1 MNNVQ
6 QNGQT
11 VPQFATQ
18 NNNSISPEKQTSV
31 YEKQK
36 ITVEDIQKARK
47 RFDKYKEG
55 KVNLEN
61 QIIENERWYRKRH
74 WELMEGE
81 QDKQVK
87 PESAWLFN
95 CIANK
100 HADAMD
106 NFPSPNILPR
116 EDGDREQAQMLS
128 SIIPV
133 ILKQDNFKETYSRI
147 KDDNIQNG
155 TGVYGIFWDTSKH
168 NGKGDIA
175 IKCID
180 ILNVFWEPGVT
191 DIQNSKDF
199 FHIELRDNEL
209 LENEYP
215 ELRGKLSGNTGEI
228 KEYISDD
235 KVDTTEKTV
244 VFDWYYKKYQNGKLV
259 LHYCKFVNDTILYAT
274 ENETNPITRI
284 DAETGE
290 EIFVKEAPALTGWYE
305 HGKYPFVFDVLYARK
320 NTPVG
325 FGYIDIGK
333 NAQEYIDR
341 GGQAIM
347 QNMLVN
353 SIPRYFYDK
362 SVGLN
367 VDDVADLTK
376 PFVACESLANAN
388 AIQPINGKVL
398 NGVYVNVVNNKID
411 ELKETTGNHDVTTG
425 GTSGATAA
433 AAIAA
438 QQEAGS
444 KLSRDNNSG
453 SYISFEKVIL
463 QVIELIRQF
472 YDVPRYFRILGEQG
486 GYQFVEYSNEL
497 IKPQYQGSEF
507 DIDYGYRTPLF
518 DVEISA
524 EKQSPYSKLAQNE
537 LALQFYRAG
546 FFNPQLADQALACL
560 EIMDF
565 DRKEFIIQKIKA
577 NGTMYQQLI
586 MLQQQMLGMAQ
597 RLDKI
602 DGTNMAAQIMAAMN
616 GQAPIVHAGS
626 TGNASD
632 KKALGGEAK
641 ESKVTKDARE
651 RVANSTA
658 PN

>member
-1 MNNVQ
+1 MNNLQ
-6 QNGQT
+6 
-11 VPQFATQ
+11 PTQ
-18 NNNSISPEKQTSV
+18 NNNSISPTEPVTVVEKR
-31 YEKQK
+31 KL
-36 ITVEDIQKARK
+36 TVEDIQRAKK
-47 RFDKYKEG
+47 RFDKYKDG
-55 KVNLEN
+55 KANLEN

-74 WELMEGE
+74 WELMEG
-81 QDKQVK
+81 DKKEQVK

-106 NFPSPNILPR
+106 NFPAPNILPR
-116 EDGDREQAQMLS
+116 EDGDREQAQVLS

-133 ILKQDNFKETYSRI
+133 ILEQDNFKKTYSRI

-155 TGVYGIFWDTSKH
+155 TGIYGIFWDKSKH

-191 DIQNSKDF
+191 DIQDSKDF

-215 ELRGKLSGNTGEI
+215 QLRGKLGGNTGEV
-228 KEYISDD
+228 KEYMSDD

-244 VFDWYYKKYQNGKLV
+244 VYDWYYKKYQDGKLV
-259 LHYCKFVNDTILYAT
+259 LHYCKFVNDIILYAT
-274 ENETNPITRI
+274 ENETEPITAI
-284 DAETGE
+284 DEVTGE
-290 EIFVKEAPALTGWYE
+290 QILIKEAPAVTGWYE

-320 NTPVG
+320 NTPAG
-325 FGYIDIGK
+325 FGYIDISK

-347 QNMLVN
+347 QNMLAN
-353 SIPRYFYDK
+353 SRPRYFYSK
-362 SVGLN
+362 SSGLN
-367 VDDVADLTK
+367 PDDAADLTK
-376 PFVACESLANAN
+376 DFVEVENLNENYIMS
-388 AIQPINGKVL
+388 INGKVL
-398 NGVYVNVVNNKID
+398 NGIYVTVTNNKI
-411 ELKETTGNHDVTTG
+411 EEMKETTGNRDVSTG
-425 GTSGATAA
+425 GTNGATAA

-444 KLSRDNNSG
+444 KLSRDNNCN
-453 SYISFEKVIL
+453 SYIAFKEVIL

-472 YDVPRYFRILGEQG
+472 YDVPRCFRILGQQG
-486 GYQFVEYSNEL
+486 DYQFVQYSNDL
-497 IKPQYQGSEF
+497 IKPQHQGIEF
-507 DIDYGYRTPLF
+507 GIDYGYRTPLF

-537 LALQFYRAG
+537 LAIQFYTAG

-560 EIMDF
+560 DMMDF
-565 DRKEFIIQKIKA
+565 DRKEFVMQKISA
-577 NGTMYQQLI
+577 NGTMYQQL
-586 MLQQQMLGMAQ
+586 MMMQQQMLMMAQ
-597 RLDKI
+597 RLDQI
-602 DGTNMAAQIMAAMN
+602 DGTNFTQQIMMSMG
-616 GQAPIVHAGS
+616 GQAPVAPAGAI
-626 TGNASD
+626 TNASD
-632 KKALGGEAK
+632 KEALGGEAK
-641 ESKVTKDARE
+641 ESKVTKDART
-651 RVANSTA
+651 RVADSTA

>member
-1 MNNVQ
+1 MNNLQ
-6 QNGQT
+6 
-11 VPQFATQ
+11 PTQ
-18 NNNSISPEKQTSV
+18 NNNSISPNETVTVVEKRRL
-31 YEKQK
+31 
-36 ITVEDIQKARK
+36 TVEDIQRAKK
-47 RFDKYKEG
+47 RFEKYKDG
-55 KVNLEN
+55 KTNLEN

-74 WELMEGE
+74 WELMEG
-81 QDKQVK
+81 DKNEQVK

-106 NFPSPNILPR
+106 NFPTPNILPR
-116 EDGDREQAQMLS
+116 ESNDRPQAQMLS

-133 ILKQDNFKETYSRI
+133 ILEQDNFKKTYSRI

-155 TGVYGIFWDTSKH
+155 TGIYGIFWDKSKH

-191 DIQNSKDF
+191 DIQDSKDF

-209 LENEYP
+209 LESEYP
-215 ELRGKLSGNTGEI
+215 QLKDKLSGNTGEI

-244 VFDWYYKKYQNGKLV
+244 VYDWYYKKHHNGKTI
-259 LHYCKFVNDTILYAT
+259 LHYCKFVNDVILYAT
-274 ENETNPITRI
+274 ENETKPITAI
-284 DAETGE
+284 DEATGK
-290 EIFVKEAPALTGWYE
+290 EIIIKDAPAVTGWYE

-347 QNMLVN
+347 QNMIAN
-353 SIPRYFYDK
+353 ARPRHFVSK
-362 SVGLN
+362 SAGLN
-367 VDDVADLTK
+367 LDDYADLTK
-376 PFVACESLANAN
+376 DFVEVESLNEN
-388 AIQPINGKVL
+388 SVLPINGKAL
-398 NGVYVNVVNNKID
+398 NGIYVTVMNNKV
-411 ELKETTGNHDVTTG
+411 EEMKETTGNRDVSTG

-444 KLSRDNNSG
+444 KLSRDNNCN
-453 SYISFEKVIL
+453 SYIAFKEVIL
-463 QVIELIRQF
+463 QVIELIREF
-472 YDVPRYFRILGEQG
+472 YEIPRYFRILGENGDYKFIQ
-486 GYQFVEYSNEL
+486 YSNDF
-497 IKPQYQGSEF
+497 IKPQHQGENYG
-507 DIDYGYRTPLF
+507 IDYGYRTPLF

-537 LALQFYRAG
+537 LAIQFYNVG

-560 EIMDF
+560 DMMDF
-565 DRKEFIIQKIKA
+565 PRKEFIIQKISA
-577 NGTMYQQLI
+577 NGTMYQQL
-586 MLQQQMLGMAQ
+586 MMMQQQMLIMAQ
-597 RLDKI
+597 RLDQI
-602 DGTNMAAQIMAAMN
+602 DGTNFTQQILASMN
-616 GQAPIVHAGS
+616 GQAPVMPLNSVDNI
-626 TGNASD
+626 SD
-632 KKALGGEAK
+632 KEALGGEAK
-641 ESKVTKDARE
+641 ESKVTKDART

>member
-1 MNNVQ
+1 MNNLQ
-6 QNGQT
+6 
-11 VPQFATQ
+11 PTQ
-18 NNNSISPEKQTSV
+18 NNNSISSAEPVTVVEKR
-31 YEKQK
+31 KL
-36 ITVEDIQKARK
+36 TVEDIQRAKK
-47 RFDKYKEG
+47 RFEKYKEG
-55 KVNLEN
+55 KANLEQ
-61 QIIENERWYRKRH
+61 QIVENERWYRKRH

-81 QDKQVK
+81 QKEQVK

-106 NFPSPNILPR
+106 NFPTPNILPR
-116 EDGDREQAQMLS
+116 ESNDRPQAQMLS

-133 ILKQDNFKETYSRI
+133 ILEQDNFKKTYSRI

-155 TGVYGIFWDTSKH
+155 TGIYGIFWDKSKH

-191 DIQNSKDF
+191 DIQDSKDF

-209 LENEYP
+209 LESEYP
-215 ELRGKLSGNTGEI
+215 QLKDKLSGNTGEI

-244 VFDWYYKKYQNGKLV
+244 VYDWYYKKHHNGKTI
-259 LHYCKFVNDTILYAT
+259 LHYCKFVNDVILYAT
-274 ENETNPITRI
+274 ENETKPITTI
-284 DAETGE
+284 DEATGK
-290 EIFVKEAPALTGWYE
+290 EIIIKDAPAVTGWYE

-347 QNMLVN
+347 QNMIAN
-353 SIPRYFYDK
+353 ARPRHFVSK
-362 SVGLN
+362 SAGLN
-367 VDDVADLTK
+367 LDDYADLTK
-376 PFVACESLANAN
+376 DFVEVESLNEN
-388 AIQPINGKVL
+388 SVLPINGKAL
-398 NGVYVNVVNNKID
+398 NGIYVTVMNNKV
-411 ELKETTGNHDVTTG
+411 EEMKETTGNRDVSTG

-444 KLSRDNNSG
+444 KLSRDNNCN
-453 SYISFEKVIL
+453 SYIAFKEVIL
-463 QVIELIRQF
+463 QVIELIREF
-472 YDVPRYFRILGEQG
+472 YEIPRYFRILGENGDYKFIQ
-486 GYQFVEYSNEL
+486 YSNDF
-497 IKPQYQGSEF
+497 IKPQHQGENYG
-507 DIDYGYRTPLF
+507 IDYGYRTPLF

-537 LALQFYRAG
+537 LAIQFYSAG

-560 EIMDF
+560 DMMDF
-565 DRKEFIIQKIKA
+565 PRKEFIIQKISA
-577 NGTMYQQLI
+577 NGTMYQQL
-586 MLQQQMLGMAQ
+586 MMMQQQMLIMAQ
-597 RLDKI
+597 RLDQI
-602 DGTNMAAQIMAAMN
+602 DGTNFTQQILASMN
-616 GQAPIVHAGS
+616 GQAPVMPLNSVDNI
-626 TGNASD
+626 SD
-632 KKALGGEAK
+632 KEALGGEAK
-641 ESKVTKDARE
+641 ESKVTKDART
-651 RVANSTA
+651 RVADSTA

>member
-1 MNNVQ
+1 MNNLQ
-6 QNGQT
+6 
-11 VPQFATQ
+11 PTQ
-18 NNNSISPEKQTSV
+18 NNNSISPTEPVTVVEKR
-31 YEKQK
+31 KL
-36 ITVEDIQKARK
+36 TVEDIQRAKK
-47 RFDKYKEG
+47 RFDKYKDG
-55 KVNLEN
+55 KANLEN

-74 WELMEGE
+74 WELMEG
-81 QDKQVK
+81 DKNEQVK

-106 NFPSPNILPR
+106 NFPAPNILPR
-116 EDGDREQAQMLS
+116 EDGDREQAQVLS

-133 ILKQDNFKETYSRI
+133 ILEQDNFKKTYSRI

-155 TGVYGIFWDTSKH
+155 TGIYGIFWDKSKH

-191 DIQNSKDF
+191 DIQDSKDF

-215 ELRGKLSGNTGEI
+215 QLRGKLGGNTGEV
-228 KEYISDD
+228 KEYMSDD

-244 VFDWYYKKYQNGKLV
+244 VYDWYYKKYQDGKLV
-259 LHYCKFVNDTILYAT
+259 LHYCKFVNDIILYAT
-274 ENETNPITRI
+274 ENETEPITAI
-284 DAETGE
+284 DEVTGE
-290 EIFVKEAPALTGWYE
+290 QILIKEAPAVTGWYE

-320 NTPVG
+320 NTPAG
-325 FGYIDIGK
+325 FGYIDISK

-347 QNMLVN
+347 QNMLAN
-353 SIPRYFYDK
+353 SRPRYFYSK
-362 SVGLN
+362 SSGLN
-367 VDDVADLTK
+367 PDDAADLTK
-376 PFVACESLANAN
+376 DFVEVENLNENYIMS
-388 AIQPINGKVL
+388 INGKVL
-398 NGVYVNVVNNKID
+398 NGIYVTVTNNKI
-411 ELKETTGNHDVTTG
+411 EEMKETTGNRDVSTG
-425 GTSGATAA
+425 GTNGATAA

-444 KLSRDNNSG
+444 KLSRDNNCN
-453 SYISFEKVIL
+453 SYIAFKEVIL

-472 YDVPRYFRILGEQG
+472 YDVPRCFRILGQQG
-486 GYQFVEYSNEL
+486 DYQFVQYSNDL
-497 IKPQYQGSEF
+497 IKPQHQGIAF
-507 DIDYGYRTPLF
+507 GIDYGYRTPLF

-537 LALQFYRAG
+537 LAIQFYNAG

-560 EIMDF
+560 DMMDF
-565 DRKEFIIQKIKA
+565 DRKEFVMQKISA
-577 NGTMYQQLI
+577 NGTMYQQL
-586 MLQQQMLGMAQ
+586 MMMQQQMLMMAQ
-597 RLDKI
+597 RLDQI
-602 DGTNMAAQIMAAMN
+602 DGTNLTQQIMMSMG
-616 GQAPIVHAGS
+616 GQAPVAPAGAI
-626 TGNASD
+626 TNASD
-632 KKALGGEAK
+632 KEALGGEAK
-641 ESKVTKDARE
+641 ESKVTKDART
-651 RVANSTA
+651 RVADSTA